1 MIEALVFDF
10 DGVII
15 DTETSDFQTWADVF
29 DSHGA
34 HLDRS
39 LWTQFIGRGS
49 HIFDIYAH
57 LEAEVGRPLD
67 RDAIRAERRDHHM
80 ELVETSPVLP
90 GVLELLREADEQGI
104 PVGVASSSTRQW
116 VVGHLRRVGI
126 LDRFDSV
133 LCRDDV
139 SATKPDPELYTR
151 SVEAL
156 GAVPSRTAAIE
167 DSPNGIAA
175 ARAAGLFCVA
185 VPNPMTRDLPI
196 DGADVQ
202 VDTLAA
208 VSLAALRSWIADAGS
223 HL

>member
-1 MIEALVFDF
+1 M
-10 DGVII
+10 
-15 DTETSDFQTWADVF
+15 
-29 DSHGA
+29 
-34 HLDRS
+34 
-39 LWTQFIGRGS
+39 
-49 HIFDIYAH
+49 
-57 LEAEVGRPLD
+57 
-67 RDAIRAERRDHHM
+67 
-80 ELVETSPVLP
+80 
-90 GVLELLREADEQGI
+90 
-104 PVGVASSSTRQW
+104 SS
-116 VVGHLRRVGI
+116 
-126 LDRFDSV
+126 
-133 LCRDDV
+133 
-139 SATKPDPELYTR
+139 TKPDPELYTR

-175 ARAAGLFCVA
+175 AKAAGLFCVA

>member
-1 MIEALVFDF
+1 M
-10 DGVII
+10 G
-15 DTETSDFQTWADVF
+15 
-29 DSHGA
+29 G
-34 HLDRS
+34 
-39 LWTQFIGRGS
+39 
-49 HIFDIYAH
+49 
-57 LEAEVGRPLD
+57 
-67 RDAIRAERRDHHM
+67 
-80 ELVETSPVLP
+80 
-90 GVLELLREADEQGI
+90 
-104 PVGVASSSTRQW
+104 
-116 VVGHLRRVGI
+116 GHLRRVGI